1 MLWLRCLPA
10 NRAEK
15 RLNPDI
21 LIRRGE
27 FDDQPDFLEGQL
39 TGLVT
44 AVAEA
49 LSHDT
54 VVGCARGKS
63 CVRVPASVKPIFLRA
78 VAPHSCLTATMAVSM
93 NDSLTPGF
101 S

>member
-1 MLWLRCLPA
+1 MFLLRCLPA

-15 RLNPDI
+15 RLNPGI

-27 FDDQPDFLEGQL
+27 FDDQPDFLKGQL
-39 TGLVT
+39 PGLVT
-44 AVAEA
+44 AFAEA

-63 CVRVPASVKPIFLRA
+63 GVFYAVQRTPPPAS
-78 VAPHSCLTATMAVSM
+78 SCSPV
-93 NDSLTPGF
+93 NQ
-101 S
+101 

>member
-15 RLNPDI
+15 RLNPEI

-27 FDDQPDFLEGQL
+27 FD
-39 TGLVT
+39 

-54 VVGCARGKS
+54 VVGCARGES
-63 CVRVPASVKPIFLRA
+63 DVFYTVQRTPPPAS
-78 VAPHSCLTATMAVSM
+78 SCSPV
-93 NDSLTPGF
+93 NQ
-101 S
+101 